1 VKAGTGKRTLTG
13 KGKQHIRTETKPI
26 VTRVSLFENWARA
39 SDEWVDEAVNKKRA
53 AVTAWQKSYQAE
65 WA

>member
-1 VKAGTGKRTLTG
+1 VKARTGKRTLTA
-13 KGKQHIRTETKPI
+13 KGKQHIRIETKPI
-26 VTRVSLFENWARA
+26 VTRGSLFKNRARA

-53 AVTAWQKSYQAE
+53 AVTAWQESYQAE